1 MTTAPDRPAPPD
13 DAPSPAYWAEAE
25 AAGLVLRRGGHRL
38 VAGASTDPLTGVR
51 GVLVE
56 YADPGA
62 FTDGT
67 LESVLAD
74 LDAPVA
80 PGAPATPDPRRPATG
95 PGAAAGTTG
104 TAGTACGTGAAGG
117 TRAPGDPDASDVP
130 DGRAATDA
138 DGVPDG
144 PGACRVQVRTPADTV
159 LPPPWRRSVT
169 YIRRTGPLPEAPR
182 PAGLRIVPADDA
194 LLPAVRDWMARAV
207 RQGASEQE
215 LPAPDGAVAEAVD
228 AVLAEPGLA
237 VLVALLDDRPV
248 GHAVLLT
255 GARDAV
261 TDRASAELWDV
272 LVEPATPGAA
282 DCRDALVAAAA
293 DRAAGLR
300 LPLLGHVVHRAEE
313 TASRALTS
321 LLARG
326 WHTDHAYWTAPADHR
341 PAAADHPTTPA
352 APTARH
358 SAAARPSLPTPSPTS
373 NGTPR

>member
-1 MTTAPDRPAPPD
+1 MTTAPDRSLPDRSAPSD
-13 DAPSPAYWAEAE
+13 DAPSPAYWAAAE
-25 AAGLVLRRGGHRL
+25 AAGLVVRRGGHRV
-38 VAGASTDPLTGVR
+38 VAGTSTDPLTGLR

-62 FTDGT
+62 LTDGT

-80 PGAPATPDPRRPATG
+80 PATPDPRRAATG
-95 PGAAAGTTG
+95 PGASAATG
-104 TAGTACGTGAAGG
+104 TAGTTCGTGGAGA
-117 TRAPGDPDASDVP
+117 TQTPGDPHASDVP
-130 DGRAATDA
+130 DVREATTA
-138 DGVPDG
+138 DGFPAH

-169 YIRRTGPLPEAPR
+169 YIRRTGPLPDAPR

-207 RQGASEQE
+207 RQGAAEQG
-215 LPAPDGAVAEAVD
+215 LPAPHGAVAEAVD
-228 AVLAEPGLA
+228 AVLGEPGLA
-237 VLVALLDDRPV
+237 LLVGLLDDRPV

-261 TDRASAELWDV
+261 TDRPSAELWDV
-272 LVEPATPGAA
+272 LVEPATPRAA
-282 DCRDALVAAAA
+282 DCRDALVGAAA

-326 WHTDHAYWTAPADHR
+326 WHTDHAYWTAPVDHR
-341 PAAADHPTTPA
+341 PPTAGPRSGTAAAPAARSTPTT
-352 APTARH
+352 
-358 SAAARPSLPTPSPTS
+358 SPTS

>member
-1 MTTAPDRPAPPD
+1 MTRDRAASPGPCSPDRPAPSP
-13 DAPSPAYWAEAE
+13 DAPSAAYLAEAE
-25 AAGLVLRRGGHRL
+25 AAGLLLRRAGHRI
-38 VAGASTDPLTGVR
+38 VAGASTDPLTGAR

-74 LDAPVA
+74 LEAPVGPAA
-80 PGAPATPDPRRPATG
+80 PSTPVPRPATTG
-95 PGAAAGTTG
+95 PGAPVPPVA
-104 TAGTACGTGAAGG
+104 
-117 TRAPGDPDASDVP
+117 PDASTAESGSAVS
-130 DGRAATDA
+130 
-138 DGVPDG
+138 
-144 PGACRVQVRTPADTV
+144 RVQVRTPADTV

-169 YIRRTGPLPEAPR
+169 YIRRTGPLPDAPR
-182 PAGLRIVPADDA
+182 PAGLRIVLADDA

-207 RQGASEQE
+207 RQGASEQG
-215 LPAPDGAVAEAVD
+215 LPAPDGAVSDAVD
-228 AVLAEPGLA
+228 AVLGEPGLA

-248 GHAVLLT
+248 GHAVLLG

-261 TDRASAELWDV
+261 TGRARAELWDV

-341 PAAADHPTTPA
+341 PAAVDHRTTPA
-352 APTARH
+352 VTAAH
-358 SAAARPSLPTPSPTS
+358 HTATAARPSLPTPPPTS